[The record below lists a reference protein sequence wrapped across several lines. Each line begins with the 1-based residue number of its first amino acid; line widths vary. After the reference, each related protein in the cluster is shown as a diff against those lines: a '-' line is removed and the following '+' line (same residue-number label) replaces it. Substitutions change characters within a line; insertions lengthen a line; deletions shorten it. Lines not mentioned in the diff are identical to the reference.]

1 MTEAKNFSFYK
12 ILINKHLLQVSGL
25 CGTPFLSYL
34 PKRSKRIYK
43 AQYAEAKLVSFR
55 GTPTWRPGINETSG
69 THYCY
74 DSDYFSLVS

>member
-43 AQYAEAKLVSFR
+43 AQYAYAE
-55 GTPTWRPGINETSG
+55 PYWCP
-69 THYCY
+69 
-74 DSDYFSLVS
+74 SDVHQHGGQESMKHPELTFATTVITFPS